1 MKMHKNKCLYPHGLS
16 FRGSTGLYPCCHLL
30 LFNHLIIIFQLAT
43 FLMLESPHAR
53 SAAAI
58 PIIGEGGMDVK
69 RGILNSAS
77 GDAHIFYSPF
87 TGQW

>member
-1 MKMHKNKCLYPHGLS
+1 
-16 FRGSTGLYPCCHLL
+16 
-30 LFNHLIIIFQLAT
+30 
-43 FLMLESPHAR
+43 MLESPHAR